1 MEAWAKYAIQLTNQ
15 LGKRGV
21 HTAQPI
27 GEEFPSE
34 ELANNG
40 EQRQQNHFIGENMP
54 SSALENFTD
63 EQIAQV
69 SLSDNQNV

>member
-21 HTAQPI
+21 HTAKTI
-27 GEEFPSE
+27 GEFTQIYRE
-34 ELANNG
+34 ELS
-40 EQRQQNHFIGENMP
+40 QMKRVYTFLGENMP

-69 SLSDNQNV
+69 GENDLVQ